1 MASLN
6 IAMTTITFRRTRQVK
21 EYESA
26 TIEISTT
33 VYKRPEDVSADIEK
47 LELIVDAELDDYIS
61 KNKPKDISGEV
72 NLDE

>member
-1 MASLN
+1 
-6 IAMTTITFRRTRQVK
+6 MTTITFRRTRQVK

-33 VYKRPEDVSADIEK
+33 VSKRPEDVSADIEK

>member
-1 MASLN
+1 MVNPN
-6 IAMTTITFRRTRQVK
+6 ITMTTITFRRTRQVK

-26 TIEISTT
+26 TIEIST
-33 VYKRPEDVSADIEK
+33 VVPKHPEDVSDDIEK

>member
-1 MASLN
+1 MAELN
-6 IAMTTITFRRTRQVK
+6 IQMTTITFRRTRQVK

-33 VYKRPEDVSADIEK
+33 VSKRPEDVSADIEK

>member
-1 MASLN
+1 MANLN

>member
-1 MASLN
+1 MANLN

-33 VYKRPEDVSADIEK
+33 VSKRPEDVSADIEK
-47 LELIVDAELDDYIS
+47 LELIVDAELDNYIN
-61 KNKPKDISGEV
+61 KNKPKDMSWEV

>member
-1 MASLN
+1 
-6 IAMTTITFRRTRQVK
+6 MTTITFRRTRQVK

-33 VYKRPEDVSADIEK
+33 VSKRPEDVSADIEK

-61 KNKPKDISGEV
+61 KNKPRDISGEV

>member
-1 MASLN
+1 MADLN
-6 IAMTTITFRRTRQVK
+6 ITMTTITFRRTRQVK

-33 VYKRPEDVSADIEK
+33 VSKRPEDVSADIEK

>member
-1 MASLN
+1 MAELN
-6 IAMTTITFRRTRQVK
+6 IQMTTITFRRTRQVK

-33 VYKRPEDVSADIEK
+33 VSKRPEDVSDDIEK
-47 LELIVDAELDDYIS
+47 LELIVDAELDDYIN
-61 KNKPKDISGEV
+61 KNKPKDMGWEV

>member
-1 MASLN
+1 MAELN
-6 IAMTTITFRRTRQVK
+6 IQMTTITFRRTRQVK

-33 VYKRPEDVSADIEK
+33 VSKRPEDVSADIEK
-47 LELIVDAELDDYIS
+47 LELIVDAELDDYIN
-61 KNKPKDISGEV
+61 KNKPKDMSWEV

>member
-1 MASLN
+1 MAN
-6 IAMTTITFRRTRQVK
+6 MNTAMTTITFRRTRQVK

-33 VYKRPEDVSADIEK
+33 VPKRPEDVSADIEK
-47 LELIVDAELDDYIS
+47 LELIVDAELDDYIN
-61 KNKPKDISGEV
+61 KNKPKDMSLEV

>member
-1 MASLN
+1 MANLN

-26 TIEISTT
+26 TIEIST
-33 VYKRPEDVSADIEK
+33 VVPKRPEDVSDDIEK
-47 LELIVDAELDDYIS
+47 LELIVDAELDDYIN
-61 KNKPKDISGEV
+61 KNKPKDMSGEV

>member
-1 MASLN
+1 MAELN
-6 IAMTTITFRRTRQVK
+6 IQMTTITFRRTRQVK

>member
-1 MASLN
+1 LD
-6 IAMTTITFRRTRQVK
+6 IKLTTITFRRTRQVK

-33 VYKRPEDVSADIEK
+33 VSKRPEDVSDDIEK

>member
-1 MASLN
+1 MANLN

-33 VYKRPEDVSADIEK
+33 VPKHPEDVSADIEK
-47 LELIVDAELDDYIS
+47 L
-61 KNKPKDISGEV
+61 
-72 NLDE
+72 